1 MRSARRFYSRGMKA
15 CRALPLCRWLA
26 VCLTLYGLWA
36 PAVAQSPQPAAASG
50 LDGTIEQ
57 QVRQLALD
65 GTQAAV
71 PGVTRVDISVGA
83 LDSRLRLAPCQH
95 VEPYL
100 PPTTR
105 LWGKTRIGLRCT
117 QGSTLWNVY
126 LPITV
131 KVYGQALV
139 SVAALAAGSVI
150 SDADLIQAEVDLAED
165 ASLALH
171 DSALV
176 VGRMLAR
183 PLSPGQSLRQA
194 HLKLRQWFAAG
205 ETVQVTARGSGF
217 SVVGE
222 GQAISSGVEGQPARV
237 RTESGRVLVGVAVGE
252 RKMELAL

>member
-1 MRSARRFYSRGMKA
+1 MKA
-15 CRALPLCRWLA
+15 ACALILCLTRCLWLA
-26 VCLTLYGLWA
+26 VCTTLFGLFGLLA
-36 PAVAQSPQPAAASG
+36 PALAQTTQTALAPG
-50 LDGTIEQ
+50 LDSVIEQ
-57 QVRQLALD
+57 QVRQLALA
-65 GTQAAV
+65 GTQAAL
-71 PGVTRVDISVGA
+71 PGVTRVDIGVGT
-83 LDSRLRLAPCQH
+83 LDSRLRLAPCQR

-100 PPTTR
+100 PPNTR
-105 LWGKTRIGLRCT
+105 LWGKARIGLRCT

-131 KVYGQALV
+131 KVYGPALV
-139 SVAALAAGSVI
+139 SVAALAAGSVVG
-150 SDADLIQAEVDLAED
+150 DADVIQAEVDLAED
-165 ASLALH
+165 PSLALH

-222 GQAISSGVEGQPARV
+222 GQAISAGLEGQPARV
-237 RTESGRVLVGVAVGE
+237 RTDSGRVLVGVAVGE